1 MKSPTSTYELIA
13 RTTRSGIVES
23 QHFGAVVA
31 LNQDGSIAF
40 AVGDPD
46 VATVLLDEG
55 RPEYLGGQFVATVV
69 ASMDWE
75 ALTEVFRTGVPV
87 RSRPIGRAHV

>member
-1 MKSPTSTYELIA
+1 MKSPTSTYELIT

-40 AVGDPD
+40 AVG
-46 VATVLLDEG
+46 E
-55 RPEYLGGQFVATVV
+55 
-69 ASMDWE
+69 
-75 ALTEVFRTGVPV
+75 
-87 RSRPIGRAHV
+87 IGRAHV